1 MHQSARLRIT
11 EIVTAV
17 VPFTRGT
24 SLDDTRISTPMG
36 VFPRHAE
43 RRSSWRG
50 PGADLVWVLVR
61 TDDDEVWGIGQSR
74 GGRVTEALLVEHF
87 ANLLRD
93 RDPLAISE
101 RVGELHGATQPYAA
115 GGIASMGISAI
126 ELALWDLAARAA
138 GLPLVRLLG
147 GAGSSVPY
155 YLTVPDHSLFDVL
168 DPELIAQARAVKVP
182 ARFGPA
188 DGRSAISSVIADL
201 EATRERVPEHV
212 PLSIDCFMSWDV
224 DFARRVAHGASHIG
238 LDWIEEPL
246 HPLDFDGHRMLRT
259 ALPVRIATGE
269 HIFALRD
276 GRRLIDQGC
285 ADIAQ
290 FDVTWCGGLDVARA
304 LGRHAT
310 DAGMLFAPHAAGLQ
324 PWATHLVSA
333 FGPGAWLE
341 VLVGVD
347 GTAELPAV
355 AEVPGV
361 GIDPAQVGL
370 A

>member
-1 MHQSARLRIT
+1 MQQGAGMRIT
-11 EIVTAV
+11 KVVTAV
-17 VPFTRGT
+17 APFTRGT

-50 PGADLVWVLVR
+50 PGADLIWVLVR
-61 TDDDEVWGIGQSR
+61 TDDSEVWGIGQSR
-74 GGRVTEALLVEHF
+74 GGRVTEALILEHL
-87 ANLLRD
+87 AGLLHG

-101 RVGELHGATQPYAA
+101 RVAELDRATQPYAA
-115 GGIASMGISAI
+115 GGIASMGIAAV

-147 GAGSSVPY
+147 GSESDVPY

-168 DPELIAQARAVKVP
+168 EPELIARARTVKIP

-188 DGRSAISSVIADL
+188 DGRSAITRVIADL

-212 PLSIDCFMSWDV
+212 PLSIDCFMSWDAE
-224 DFARRVAHGASHIG
+224 FARRVVHCASDLG

-246 HPLDFDGHRMLRT
+246 HPLDVDGHRMLRT
-259 ALPVRIATGE
+259 TLPARVASGE
-269 HIFALRD
+269 HVFTLRE
-276 GRRLIDQGC
+276 GRRLVEAGC
-285 ADIAQ
+285 VDVAQ
-290 FDVTWCGGLDVARA
+290 FDVTWCGGLEVART
-304 LGRHAT
+304 LGRQAV

-324 PWATHLVSA
+324 PWATHLVNA

-347 GTAELPAV
+347 GTAEVPTV
-355 AEVPGV
+355 RDGPGV